1 MAIPHRLIAS
11 KVGKVGKVGYT
22 WTMSTSDQKF
32 TTIASTTVD
41 SRRRVVLGK
50 TTAQPGDTYLIQ
62 QHPDGRIQLVPTK
75 QIHVQ
80 EDR

>member
-1 MAIPHRLIAS
+1 
-11 KVGKVGKVGYT
+11 
-22 WTMSTSDQKF
+22 MSTSDQKF

-50 TTAQPGDTYLIQ
+50 TTAQPGDVYLIQ
-62 QHPDGRIQLVPTK
+62 QHPDGRIQLVPAH
-75 QIHVQ
+75 QIQIQ